1 MPYWRSSRTGLPAG
15 PRLFSRRLAAAA
27 LAASAL
33 MAQPKPRDRYAEVNG
48 VKLHYVEQGAKGS
61 VILFLHGFP
70 EFWYAWKDMLAEFSK
85 DYRAIAPDM
94 RGYNLSSR
102 PDAVEQYRVPVL
114 VEDVR
119 ALAEK
124 LGAKKFTLVGHDW
137 GGVVAWAFAAE
148 HPEMLDY
155 LIVINAPHPTVF
167 ARELANNPDQQKA
180 SAYFNLFTS
189 DKAEATLG
197 QNDFQPLQGMIKGWA
212 SEADRREYLACWKR
226 GITGGLN
233 YYRAAGLRS
242 PVEGQ
247 AASPPAVTPLK
258 PITVPTMVIWGEKDT
273 ALLTGNLDGLGEC
286 VKELTIKRIQDGS
299 HWVVHEK
306 PGLMIGYIRD
316 FIRP

>member
-1 MPYWRSSRTGLPAG
+1 MQYWKNWASLTAL
-15 PRLFSRRLAAAA
+15 LLAAP
-27 LAASAL
+27 AL
-33 MAQPKPRDRYAEVNG
+33 MAQAKPRDRYAEVNG
-48 VKLHYVEQGAKGS
+48 VKLHYVEQGAKGP

-85 DYRAIAPDM
+85 DYRAVAPDM
-94 RGYNLSSR
+94 RGYNLSAR
-102 PDAVEQYRVPVL
+102 PEGVEQYRLPLL

-119 ALAEK
+119 ALADK

-155 LIVINAPHPTVF
+155 LIIINAPHPTVF
-167 ARELANNPDQQKA
+167 ARELAKNPDQQKA

-189 DKAEATLG
+189 DKAEAALS
-197 QNDFQPLQGMIKGWA
+197 QNDFERFQGEIKGWA
-212 SEADRREYLACWKR
+212 SDQDRREYLANWKR
-226 GITGGLN
+226 GLTGGLN

-242 PVEGQ
+242 PVDGQ
-247 AASPPAVTPLK
+247 APTAPTLAPLK
-258 PITVPTMVIWGEKDT
+258 PITVPTMVVWGEKDS
-273 ALLTGNLDGLGEC
+273 ALLTGNLDGLNEY
-286 VKELTIKRIQDGS
+286 VKDLTVKRIKDGS